1 MDNFDLHQLP
11 AAYFSENKKSREL
24 RSKMKMYN
32 KNDYKDD
39 GNIFKLKDTF
49 LSQQNLDCIN
59 KTIIEILLKEYNI
72 KIPLQ
77 NTKEIYIYCL
87 NAYQEYGK
95 NLPYSIKKQIHELNR
110 IVIIRIIP
118 ELISNIESQIKYI
131 DYLYNRQ
138 PLLERPKNS
147 HGIKTLPS
155 LSDKVHIKDFNK
167 KDFYFNY

>member
-1 MDNFDLHQLP
+1 MVEYNCEKCGKIFKTKGRYNNHI
-11 AAYFSENKKSREL
+11 NKKNPCIAK
-24 RSKMKMYN
+24 SK
-32 KNDYKDD
+32 
-39 GNIFKLKDTF
+39 
-49 LSQQNLDCIN
+49 
-59 KTIIEILLKEYNI
+59 LKEYNI

-131 DYLYNRQ
+131 D
-138 PLLERPKNS
+138 S
-147 HGIKTLPS
+147 
-155 LSDKVHIKDFNK
+155 
-167 KDFYFNY
+167 